1 MKELKWMKLSEEREK
16 EEKGEN
22 MSLDEKCVSCYQAV
36 ILRYVL
42 LEVLELHLA
51 GNSLEIIISSL

>member
-1 MKELKWMKLSEEREK
+1 MKDLEPSQRERKGREGKISARMKNL
-16 EEKGEN
+16 
-22 MSLDEKCVSCYQAV
+22 VSCYQAV

-42 LEVLELHLA
+42 LEVLEQHLA

>member
-1 MKELKWMKLSEEREK
+1 MSKD
-16 EEKGEN
+16 EN
-22 MSLDEKCVSCYQAV
+22 LVSWHQAV

-42 LEVLELHLA
+42 LEVLEQHLA